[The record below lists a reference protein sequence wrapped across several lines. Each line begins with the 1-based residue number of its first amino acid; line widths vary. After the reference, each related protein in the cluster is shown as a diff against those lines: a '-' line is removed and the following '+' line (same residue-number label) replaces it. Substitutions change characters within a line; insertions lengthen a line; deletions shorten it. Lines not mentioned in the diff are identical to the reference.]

1 MNRRTKNVTA
11 TVHVSFCS
19 LLVSSFFLFNVY
31 RIIEYVYLRLML
43 SVMDQSTETNQ
54 TRRRAGRVCMCVL
67 SYVCNGDTVFNCV
80 TGTQYEFRVFP
91 FTSLGKL
98 TCSLV
103 FFLPSALIRTF

>member
-1 MNRRTKNVTA
+1 
-11 TVHVSFCS
+11 
-19 LLVSSFFLFNVY
+19 
-31 RIIEYVYLRLML
+31 ML

-103 FFLPSALIRTF
+103 FFLTFSTDQDFLSDTYHNFNLNM